1 MDEQIIFC
9 VWRVLM
15 GMAQFH
21 SICAGCCRERG
32 ERTREAYDKIV
43 KPDYSKLFSIG
54 FWMDGLL
61 QEGKKL

>member
-1 MDEQIIFC
+1 
-9 VWRVLM
+9 M